1 MFLKIK
7 KKKIEKENRTKN
19 IFKIFNIFGPM
30 IPGQEEKGEEMIAK
44 DILGEE

>member
-7 KKKIEKENRTKN
+7 KKKIEKENRRKN

-30 IPGQEEKGEEMIAK
+30 IGREEKGEEMIAK